1 MTTQIH
7 SMACLKSNFIFLVA
21 GYTRVVR
28 RRTLTKWSN
37 VHLATVDAS
46 IEDIIDLQDSATTAK
61 LLSVLSGRRIAVP
74 LFEPQ
79 RKKRQ
84 QVGWINVCSF
94 LESQEFPEEVIGN
107 NQCFYLSLS
116 CVTYLYK
123 ENTEI

>member
-1 MTTQIH
+1 MTTQIRG
-7 SMACLKSNFIFLVA
+7 MACHKNNFIFPVA
-21 GYTRVVR
+21 GYTRVIR

-46 IEDIIDLQDSATTAK
+46 IEDVIDFQDSATTAK

-94 LESQEFPEEVIGN
+94 LASQEFPEEVIGK
-107 NQCFYLSLS
+107 NQCFYLTLN

-123 ENTEI
+123 ENTKP